1 MDHPANR
8 PPAAMLPACAGSTG
22 NVALALAQLSRR
34 SSRRDIYSTASD
46 SDAYWSS
53 LNSTPY
59 SSSRSTP
66 YSNRSIVTPAQTL
79 YDLPLAAALGN
90 IKHSSL
96 HREWSIVEDNNT
108 PNESP
113 CVDDFAD
120 RTPTLPGDELSTDQR
135 IAESTILE
143 QLWDDFDDDHP
154 TLHLLTS
161 RTTLL
166 SVLGQGGFG
175 VVVLVEFH
183 QDGLQYAVKISRK
196 ETLPTGTSPQH
207 EFDVMRRLEGDYIL
221 RAVDFEED
229 KYYTFMYLEPHG
241 LAWEKSDDGLSWSPS
256 GIISGS
262 DLEQLRFNGAGS
274 EDLFQCT
281 ESSVVILALQMLTAI
296 ESVHARGFVHRDIKL
311 ANFLMDAQ
319 GVKLIDF
326 GVAAPVDECSTE
338 RFYGTPCYAPPEFLV
353 HGADRDPLKHD
364 VYYFGIA
371 LYQLAS
377 GQRGIKGSRFRLPPN
392 CDKRRPS
399 GWSSRGWKS
408 CIGIV
413 KRCLSQDPSAR
424 PSTQEL
430 LDDDWLAFTS
440 VLPTHAQGHCITAMD
455 GYLLRL

>member
-1 MDHPANR
+1 MENPANR
-8 PPAAMLPACAGSTG
+8 PPAAMLPARAGSTG
-22 NVALALAQLSRR
+22 NVALALAQLCPRN
-34 SSRRDIYSTASD
+34 SRRDIYSTASD

-79 YDLPLAAALGN
+79 YDHPLAAALGY

-96 HREWSIVEDNNT
+96 HREWSIVDDNIT

-113 CVDDFAD
+113 YVDDFAD
-120 RTPTLPGDELSTDQR
+120 RTPTLPGDELSSDQR

-161 RTTLL
+161 RATLL

-175 VVVLVEFH
+175 VVVLVELH

-196 ETLPTGTSPQH
+196 ANLPTGTSPQH

-229 KYYTFMYLEPHG
+229 EHYTFMYLEPHG
-241 LAWEKSDDGLSWSPS
+241 LAWDKSDDGLSWTSS

-262 DLEQLRFNGAGS
+262 DLEQLRFNGLGS

-281 ESSVVILALQMLTAI
+281 D
-296 ESVHARGFVHRDIKL
+296 ARAGFVHRDIKL

-326 GVAAPVDECSTE
+326 GVAATAENCSAE

-353 HGADRDPLKHD
+353 HGADRDPFKHD
-364 VYYFGIA
+364 VYCFGIA

-377 GQRGIKGSRFRLPPN
+377 GQRGIKSNRFRLPAN

-430 LDDDWLAFTS
+430 LDDDWLA
-440 VLPTHAQGHCITAMD
+440 
-455 GYLLRL
+455 